1 MVATTGAAAVVSTGV
16 GVVSWTGAW
25 VVTGASG
32 VGVGVGVSTTGS
44 GVGVGIDV
52 VTSTTLVSMKT
63 PWVDA
68 GATGSGVVEVTTG
81 GVEVVVGTTLLE
93 LI

>member
-1 MVATTGAAAVVSTGV
+1 MVATTGAAVVLSTGV
-16 GVVSWTGAW
+16 ASWTGAW

-44 GVGVGIDV
+44 GVGVGVWIGV
-52 VTSTTLVSMKT
+52 VVAGTLVSTKT
-63 PWVDA
+63 TVVET